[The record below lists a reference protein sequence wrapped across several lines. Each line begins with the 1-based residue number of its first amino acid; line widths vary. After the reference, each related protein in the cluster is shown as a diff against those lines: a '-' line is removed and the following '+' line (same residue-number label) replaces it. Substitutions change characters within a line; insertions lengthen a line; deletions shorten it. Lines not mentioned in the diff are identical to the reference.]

1 MKHFKYK
8 SSIDFPDPRVPA
20 PEGIVAV
27 GGKLDVGTLYRA
39 YDLGIFPWPHPDYP
53 MLWFCPE
60 ERGILEFREFHVP
73 KSLKKFLKNNSNIS
87 FSINTHFPEILE
99 ECAIQPRPG
108 QDGTWITNEIKK
120 SYMDF
125 YYAGFVVSL
134 AVLENGK
141 LIGGI
146 YGVLVNGVF
155 SGESMFFKKDNA
167 SKLAL
172 WKLVEYFQALG
183 HSWIDVQMVT
193 PVIGAMGGKLIS
205 REDFLTLLQLRHYEI
220 NSL

>member
-8 SSIDFPDPRVPA
+8 SSIEFPDPRVPA

-27 GGKLDVGTLYRA
+27 GGRLDVGTLYRA
-39 YDLGIFPWPHPDYP
+39 YDLGIFPWPHADYP

-73 KSLKKFLKNNSNIS
+73 KSLRKFLRQNPDIS
-87 FSINTHFPEILE
+87 FSINTHFDEILKL
-99 ECAIQPRPG
+99 CALQARPG
-108 QDGTWITNEIKK
+108 QEGTWITSEIMQAYK
-120 SYMDF
+120 DF
-125 YYAGFVVSL
+125 YYAGYIVCL
-134 AVLENGK
+134 AVLERGE

-155 SGESMFFKKDNA
+155 SGESMFYKKENA

-172 WKLVEYFQALG
+172 WKMVEYLQHLG

-193 PVIGAMGGKLIS
+193 PVVGAMGGKLVS
-205 REDFLTLLQLRHYEI
+205 REDYLTLLQLRHYEI
-220 NSL
+220 GS